1 MCILLLDLNKRK
13 HWGRELRRILENGSG
28 EDFTVRYV
36 PLHVSGTATVA
47 NLACSAASETGA
59 DETFLVLDQDSQGR
73 RLELVRKMRA
83 RFAALPIVVVLRTQD
98 PQEIIMITGG
108 SSMARELC
116 ARVIVWNSGV
126 MPPGLAGTGPVD
138 HQAGSVTAS
147 PGVTGDAD
155 GSTMFLDKIDTLYL
169 RIPTLLVFA
178 GWRVL
183 VLDFGKVRW
192 CRQ

>member
-126 MPPGLAGTGPVD
+126 MPPGRMA
-138 HQAGSVTAS
+138 
-147 PGVTGDAD
+147 
-155 GSTMFLDKIDTLYL
+155 
-169 RIPTLLVFA
+169 
-178 GWRVL
+178 
-183 VLDFGKVRW
+183 
-192 CRQ
+192 